1 MERRRL
7 SIPAHLYRKSEIL
20 YFRASFSQ
28 RLRTIAKRSEFRVS
42 LKTRSLRVARQIAPR
57 LYSLFLSLSTQLENS
72 MIDYFELKKRMNEFL
87 RHMVKNYDEAE
98 ARKFS
103 DDDDKQYFYRDKPQ
117 MMVDYMHEQIRSR
130 EYEKRSDEIA
140 YGMMRQ
146 GYFRYDQIDDK
157 SNILIAKEIS
167 KAHLLFYTILQKRLE
182 GDYTFE
188 DEYMLKESNINPF
201 TPINSSYKIHVDNN
215 SENIATEQV
224 STCAVKNLEN
234 NAEVAFPSN
243 NIAVANFDYKISAC
257 VDYYLKL
264 KVLDADIHDHCV
276 QTHQGR
282 LEYFI
287 EYFND
292 CDIRKIDRDDMRNF
306 RGILKKMPANRAKIA
321 QYSSLSMQELA
332 EQKHERVLSPSTVNQ
347 MLEAISS
354 MFRQLILEQKLK
366 QNPAIGLSQAE
377 TGQEVEEKDPF
388 PLDDLVKIFHSK
400 MYSRQKYKNSSY
412 FWLPLLSLFTGAR
425 REEVSQLY
433 IDDVRLDEA
442 SGLYIIDINEKPS
455 PSGQSDKHLK
465 NSSAARI
472 IPLHSVLV
480 ELGFIKY
487 VNYVAQNGHERVF
500 PLLKKGRSKQYGKE
514 PGKRFKGLLKSS
526 KIIGKKS
533 FHSLRHTLADFVKQ
547 NLSFTETENYIYNYT
562 FGHEISAM
570 AYRRYGSQ
578 FKPQVVYDTVISRL
592 DYKVDLSHLCSSKYI
607 QSL

>member
-1 MERRRL
+1 MPRRRI
-7 SIPAHLYRKSEIL
+7 STPAHLYQKSEIL
-20 YFRASFSQ
+20 YFRASFSEK
-28 RLRTIAKRSEFRVS
+28 LRAIAKRSEFRVS
-42 LKTRSLRVARQIAPR
+42 LQTRSLRVARQMAPR

-98 ARKFS
+98 ARKFC

-117 MMVDYMHEQIRSR
+117 AMVDYMHSSIRSR
-130 EYEKRSDEIA
+130 EYEKHSDEIA
-140 YGMMRQ
+140 HGMMRQ
-146 GYFRYDQIDDK
+146 GYFRYDQLDGK
-157 SNILIAKEIS
+157 SNVLIAQEIS

-182 GDYTFE
+182 GNYTFE

-201 TPINSSYKIHVDNN
+201 TPINSSYKICVDNN

-224 STCAVKNLEN
+224 STCAVQNLEN
-234 NAEVAFPSN
+234 NVQIAFPYN
-243 NIAVANFDYKISAC
+243 NVAVKNFDYKISAC
-257 VDYYLKL
+257 IDYYLEL
-264 KVLDADIHDHCV
+264 KVSDKDVEEHSV
-276 QTHQGR
+276 PTHRGR
-282 LEYFI
+282 LAYLI
-287 EYFND
+287 EYFHD
-292 CDIRKIDRDDMRNF
+292 DDIRKIGRDEMRAF
-306 RGILKKMPANRAKIA
+306 RDILKLMPANRTKIA
-321 QYSSLSMQELA
+321 RYKSLSMLQLA
-332 EQKHERVLSPSTVNQ
+332 KQQHDRVLSPTTANQ
-347 MLEAISS
+347 MLETISS
-354 MFRQLILEQKLK
+354 MFRLLIREKKLVE
-366 QNPAIGLSQAE
+366 NPAVGLSQ
-377 TGQEVEEKDPF
+377 TDKGQEVEEKDPF
-388 PLDDLVKIFHSK
+388 PLDDLLKIFHSK
-400 MYSRQKYKNSSY
+400 MYSRQKYKNSAY

-425 REEVSQLY
+425 REEVAQLY

-455 PSGQSDKHLK
+455 PSGQTDKHLK

-487 VNYVAQNGHERVF
+487 VNYIAQNGHERVF

-514 PGKRFKGLLKSS
+514 PGKRFKGLLESH

-533 FHSLRHTLADFVKQ
+533 YHSLRHTLADFVKQ
-547 NLSFTETENYIYNYT
+547 NLSFTETENFIYNYV
-562 FGHEISAM
+562 FGHEISPM

-592 DYKVDLSHLCSSKYI
+592 DYKVDLSHLRNSKYI